1 MVKLRSD
8 FLLLAAP
15 GDSTTIVY
23 NHLVRRFGHY
33 PVIMERPVS
42 RARMVRVRLR
52 KLGIRSVLS
61 QLLFILIIKPVLE
74 WQSSGVTQRHCDEL
88 GLDRSPVPQNS
99 IINVASVNDQA
110 CRDAI
115 RKLNPRFI
123 VVNGTRIIGRKTLSA
138 STAQFVNTH
147 TGIIPRYRG
156 AHGGYWALL
165 NSDPGNCGVTV
176 HLVNSGIDTGDIL
189 GQAVITPSHEDC
201 FVTYPYLQLA
211 AALPILENCVARGLE
226 GPLEG
231 HQGTGPSEV
240 WYHPGIVQYLLGRL
254 RGVR

>member
-1 MVKLRSD
+1 MVMLRSD

-15 GDSTTIVY
+15 GDSTAIVY
-23 NHLVRRFGHY
+23 NRLVRRFGQCH
-33 PVIMERPVS
+33 VIMERPVS
-42 RARMVRVRLR
+42 RGRKVRVRLR
-52 KLGIRSVLS
+52 KLGLRSVLS

-74 WQSSGVTQRHCDEL
+74 WQSSGVTQKHCDRL

-99 IINVASVNDQA
+99 IINVNSVNDQA

-115 RKLNPRFI
+115 QKLNPRVI
-123 VVNGTRIIGRKTLSA
+123 VVGGTRIIGRKTLSS

-147 TGIIPRYRG
+147 AGITPRYRG
-156 AHGGYWALL
+156 AHGGYWALF
-165 NSDPGNCGVTV
+165 NGDARNCGVTV
-176 HLVNSGIDTGDIL
+176 HLVDTGIDTGEIL
-189 GQAVITPSHEDC
+189 GQAVITPSREDC

-231 HQGTGPSEV
+231 HRGTGPSEV